1 MTVLTFI
8 YILIFIIFALI
19 AYAVMQLKLFGIKI
33 KDFWTFI
40 DANQMLDKL
49 YKFAMQYENM
59 SPQEQVIYLKEA
71 EKIFEAYDKIPTAIW
86 EDQYREYQKVLDAYK
101 NIRVMRWNLKNEDS
115 HKFPKM
121 GN

>member
-40 DANQMLDKL
+40 DANQMLYKL

-59 SPQEQVIYLKEA
+59 SPQEQVIYLSEA
-71 EKIFEAYDKIPTAIW
+71 EKIFNAFDKVPDALWEEEYDKYK
-86 EDQYREYQKVLDAYK
+86 EVLNKYK
-101 NIRVMRWNLKNEDS
+101 DIKMFRWAETNHSK
-115 HKFPKM
+115 
-121 GN
+121 

>member
-49 YKFAMQYENM
+49 YIFSKKCNTM
-59 SPQEQVIYLKEA
+59 SPQEQVIFLSEA
-71 EKIFEAYDKIPTAIW
+71 EKVFSAFDKIPDMIW
-86 EDQYREYQKVLDAYK
+86 EDEYRKYSDVLEAYR
-101 NIRVMRWNLKNEDS
+101 NIRVNRWNSSK
-115 HKFPKM
+115 
-121 GN
+121 

>member
-59 SPQEQVIYLKEA
+59 SPQEQVIYLSEA
-71 EKIFEAYDKIPTAIW
+71 EKIFNAFDKVPDALWEEEYDKYK
-86 EDQYREYQKVLDAYK
+86 EVLNKYK
-101 NIRVMRWNLKNEDS
+101 DIKMFRWTETDHSK
-115 HKFPKM
+115 
-121 GN
+121 